1 MYCIILL
8 PDTTGRVPTAQEL
21 RQRGFV
27 VSTAV
32 EPPHAP
38 LAGSA
43 APAQLHRNPSAC
55 MPTSAVAAEELT
67 PYGAP
72 QAPGS

>member
-8 PDTTGRVPTAQEL
+8 PDTAGRVPTAQEL
-21 RQRGFV
+21 RKRGFV

-32 EPPHAP
+32 EPPYSP
-38 LAGSA
+38 LAGGADQAQPCRSA
-43 APAQLHRNPSAC
+43 QAALPS
-55 MPTSAVAAEELT
+55 SALAAEDLV

-72 QAPGS
+72 QAPGI